1 MNTAQLAVLLWATVT
16 IAGVL
21 LVLAYMWGAPIFLIA
36 AIAVAAAG
44 LIYALRPH
52 PDARKGVVT
61 KAVLIASAITCL
73 IGLAFFKGDIWPSGF
88 PWPQAPVNLDRS
100 DSPVSPDR
108 SDNPDQAKM
117 IAEDLPLD
125 KVVLSGIALH
135 GSSLGV
141 AILTGVIENRSA
153 RRLNALRI
161 GVSFYHQTER
171 VAIAD
176 LYMGY
181 SGGEPFSPI
190 EPASRA
196 NFEGKLKIRPPLDE
210 PLKNL
215 RVEYRV
221 TKATTLKRYVP
232 YSDDELE
239 RDREELRKR
248 FGGTFPHERR

>member
-21 LVLAYMWGAPIFLIA
+21 LVLAYMSGAPILLIA
-36 AIAVAAAG
+36 AIAVAAGG

-52 PDARKGVVT
+52 PDARKGVVI
-61 KAVLIASAITCL
+61 KAVLIASGVTCV
-73 IGLAFFKGDIWPSGF
+73 IGLVLFKDDIWPSGI
-88 PWPQAPVNLDRS
+88 PWPHV
-100 DSPVSPDR
+100 PVSPDR

-125 KVVLSGIALH
+125 QVGLSGLALH
-135 GSSLGV
+135 DSGV
-141 AILTGVIENRSA
+141 GGTILSGVIENRSV

-190 EPASRA
+190 EPASRTA
-196 NFEGKLKIRPPLDE
+196 FERKLTIKPPLDQ
-210 PLKNL
+210 PSKNL

-221 TKATTLKRYVP
+221 TQATTLKRYVP
-232 YSDDELE
+232 LSDDEL
-239 RDREELRKR
+239 DRSMEESRR
-248 FGGTFPHERR
+248 FFGGTLPSERR